1 MIEKNIER
9 TFSLKTAI
17 QCFLYNFKKQKIKN
31 KFNKFKQRGNKFRK
45 PMIFSCF

>member
-17 QCFLYNFKKQKIKN
+17 QCFLYNFKNTKD
-31 KFNKFKQRGNKFRK
+31 KFKQHGNQFRK
-45 PMIFSCF
+45 PMIFIVVFS